1 MQRKMSIFEFNHM
14 AVELVSDIDNEEILI
29 LIKYRAP

>member
-1 MQRKMSIFEFNHM
+1 MQKKRVFLNSIIWLG
-14 AVELVSDIDNEEILI
+14 ELVSDIDNEEILI